1 MMRMRRS
8 ALATLVA
15 LALMGCA
22 LSDDFAIA
30 PVGEGVES
38 SQGGASVAVSH
49 GGSGRGGS
57 TGGSPQVRGG
67 SSGTAKTGGTGGSVA
82 SDAGGET
89 GIGEGGSDSGCIP
102 EPEICD
108 GVSNDCDDEIDEG
121 AECPTDCSIRSYDGH
136 LYALCLFAD
145 EDEWVTHPEATTAC
159 TKLAAKLG
167 SSSAFRLVWIE
178 SEPENDFL
186 KNWIA
191 ATTPTSS
198 EVMVWTGANDLNEE
212 RTWVWGQTAT
222 AARFF
227 DQSSDGGG
235 KPYGDAFNDFASGK
249 PNSANDRDEDCGGFD
264 SEFAWQWNDF
274 LCSDP
279 RLGYV
284 CEERQ

>member
-1 MMRMRRS
+1 MMGLRRS
-8 ALATLVA
+8 ALATLVP
-15 LALMGCA
+15 LALIGCA

-30 PVGEGVES
+30 PAPEGVES
-38 SQGGASVAVSH
+38 SKGGASVAVSH
-49 GGSGRGGS
+49 GGAGKGGA
-57 TGGSPQVRGG
+57 TGGRAGAG
-67 SSGTAKTGGTGGSVA
+67 LGEAGA
-82 SDAGGET
+82 SDVGSEPGAGAAGA
-89 GIGEGGSDSGCIP
+89 DSRCIP

-108 GVSNDCDDEIDEG
+108 GVSNDCDDQIDEG
-121 AECPTDCSIRSYDGH
+121 AVCPTDCGVKTYDGH

-159 TKLAAKLG
+159 TQLAAKLD
-167 SSSAFRLVWIE
+167 SSSTFRLVWIE

-186 KNWIA
+186 KSWIA
-191 ATTPTSS
+191 ATTPISS

-222 AARFF
+222 ATRFF

-235 KPYGDAFNDFASGK
+235 KPYGAAFNDFASGK
-249 PNSANDRDEDCGGFD
+249 PNSANDWDEDCGGFD
-264 SEFAWQWNDF
+264 SELNWQWNDF